1 MRVPLA
7 KPRPSDS
14 LSAMIRASI
23 AALLLLALP
32 QPAAASDPIEDAV
45 RAKLAEAGPGTRFGL
60 VVVDDQG
67 REIVAIAPDDRFV
80 PASNTK
86 LYSTALAYETLSVD
100 GPDAAGGTQV
110 RLGEGPRPD
119 VILIGR
125 GDPRLSGAAD
135 CTVDCLSTLAD
146 AVAARTRV
154 VGDVIGDDSF
164 FPDERWPS
172 GMSWNNMTSRY
183 GTAISALSID
193 DNEWRVTVTPGAVGD
208 AARIDGDGYESIDNH
223 VTTGLETDLATM
235 RMPGSGR
242 LRVWGTIAQG
252 AAPETVRVGIEDPAH
267 RAAWLMRRMLESRG
281 VRVTGD
287 VGTRHRAISP
297 SDDPARGGPAP
308 RVPEQPS
315 LATLSPPPLSDTL
328 TITNKVSQNLYAD
341 LLLRRASAVTGS
353 GSVADGQAAVQAM
366 LTRAGVARHQYDFSD
381 GSGMSTYNRL
391 SPRGTVTFLRWTQTR
406 PWGAAFRETLPIA
419 GKDGTLSRRFIGT
432 PLEGRLF
439 AKTGSLNAS
448 NTLAGFISAKSGR
461 TLTFAS
467 FANDMPQ
474 DKSVRDTVDAAL
486 ILIAEAY

>member
-14 LSAMIRASI
+14 LSAMIRAPL
-23 AALLLLALP
+23 AALLLLTLP
-32 QPAAASDPIEDAV
+32 QPAAASDPIEEAV

-86 LYSTALAYETLSVD
+86 MYSTALAYETLSVD
-100 GPDAAGGTQV
+100 DPDAAGGTQV
-110 RLGEGPRPD
+110 RLSEGPRPD
-119 VILIGR
+119 VILVGR

-135 CTVDCLSTLAD
+135 CTVDCLSTLAE

-154 VGDVIGDDSF
+154 VGDVIGDDTL

-193 DNEWRVTVTPGAVGD
+193 DNEWRVMVTPGAIGE
-208 AARIDGDGYESIDNH
+208 AARIDGDGYEAIDNH
-223 VTTGLETDLATM
+223 VVTGTETDLSTM

-242 LRVWGTIAQG
+242 LRVWGTIAAG
-252 AAPETVRVGIEDPAH
+252 AAPELVRVGIEDPAH
-267 RAAWLMRRMLESRG
+267 RAAWLMRRMLEARG

-297 SDDPARGGPAP
+297 SDDPARGAPAP
-308 RVPEQPS
+308 QVPNQPA
-315 LATLSPPPLSDTL
+315 LATLTPPALSATL

-341 LLLRRASAVTGS
+341 LLLRRASAVSGS
-353 GSVADGQAAVQAM
+353 GSVADGQAAVEAM

-419 GKDGTLSRRFIGT
+419 GKDGTLSRRFTGT

-448 NTLAGFISAKSGR
+448 NALSGFITAKSGR

-467 FANDMPQ
+467 FANDMPA

-486 ILIAEAY
+486 NLIAEAY

>member
-14 LSAMIRASI
+14 LSAMIRAPL
-23 AALLLLALP
+23 AALLLLILP

-86 LYSTALAYETLSVD
+86 MYSTALAYETLSVD
-100 GPDAAGGTQV
+100 DPDAAGGTQV
-110 RLGEGPRPD
+110 RLSEGPRPD
-119 VILIGR
+119 VILVGR

-135 CTVDCLSTLAD
+135 CTVDCLSTLAE

-154 VGDVIGDDSF
+154 VGDVIGDDTL

-193 DNEWRVTVTPGAVGD
+193 DNEWRVMVTPGAIGE
-208 AARIDGDGYESIDNH
+208 AARIDGDGYEAIDNH
-223 VTTGLETDLATM
+223 VVTGTETDLSTM

-242 LRVWGTIAQG
+242 LRVWGTIAAG
-252 AAPETVRVGIEDPAH
+252 AAPELVRVGIEDPAH
-267 RAAWLMRRMLESRG
+267 RAAWLMRRMLEARG

-297 SDDPARGGPAP
+297 SDDPARGAPAP
-308 RVPEQPS
+308 QVPNQPA
-315 LATLSPPPLSDTL
+315 LATLTPPALSATL

-341 LLLRRASAVTGS
+341 LLLRRASAVSGS
-353 GSVADGQAAVQAM
+353 GSVADGQAAVEAM

-419 GKDGTLSRRFIGT
+419 GKDGTLSRRFTGT

-448 NTLAGFISAKSGR
+448 NALSGFITAKSGR

-467 FANDMPQ
+467 FANDMPA

-486 ILIAEAY
+486 NLIAEAY

>member
-14 LSAMIRASI
+14 LSAMIRAPL

-32 QPAAASDPIEDAV
+32 QPAIATDPIEDAV

-86 LYSTALAYETLSVD
+86 MYSTALAYETLSVD

-119 VILIGR
+119 VILVGR
-125 GDPRLSGAAD
+125 GDPRLSGATD

-146 AVAARTRV
+146 AIAARTRV
-154 VGDVIGDDSF
+154 VGDVIGDDTL

-193 DNEWRVTVTPGAVGD
+193 DNEWRVTVTPGALGQ
-208 AARIDGDGYESIDNH
+208 AARIDGDGYEAIDNH
-223 VTTGLETDLATM
+223 VTTGTETDLSTM

-242 LRVWGTIAQG
+242 LRVWGTIAAG
-252 AAPETVRVGIEDPAH
+252 AAPELVRVGIEDPAH
-267 RAAWLMRRMLESRG
+267 RAAWLMRRMLEARG

-297 SDDPARGGPAP
+297 SDDPARGAPAP
-308 RVPEQPS
+308 QVPNQPA
-315 LATLSPPPLSDTL
+315 LATLTPPALSDTL

-341 LLLRRASAVTGS
+341 LLLRRASAITGS
-353 GSVADGQAAVQAM
+353 GSVADGQAAVETM

-419 GKDGTLSRRFIGT
+419 GKDGTLSRRFTGT
-432 PLEGRLF
+432 PLEARLF

-448 NTLAGFISAKSGR
+448 NALSGFITAKSGR

-467 FANDMPQ
+467 FANDMPA

-486 ILIAEAY
+486 NLIAEAY

>member
-14 LSAMIRASI
+14 LSAMIRAPL
-23 AALLLLALP
+23 AALLLLTLP

-86 LYSTALAYETLSVD
+86 MYSTALAYETLSVD

-110 RLGEGPRPD
+110 RLSEGPRPD
-119 VILIGR
+119 VILVGR
-125 GDPRLSGAAD
+125 GDPRLSGTAD

-154 VGDVIGDDSF
+154 VGDVIGDDTL

-193 DNEWRVTVTPGAVGD
+193 DNEWRVMVTPGAIGE
-208 AARIDGDGYESIDNH
+208 AARIDGDGYEAIDNH
-223 VTTGLETDLATM
+223 VTTGTETDLSTM

-242 LRVWGTIAQG
+242 LRVWGTIAAG
-252 AAPETVRVGIEDPAH
+252 AAPELVRVGIEDPAH
-267 RAAWLMRRMLESRG
+267 RAAWLMRRMLEARG

-287 VGTRHRAISP
+287 IGTRHRAISP
-297 SDDPARGGPAP
+297 SDDPARGAPAP
-308 RVPEQPS
+308 QVPNQPA
-315 LATLSPPPLSDTL
+315 LATLTPPALSDTL

-341 LLLRRASAVTGS
+341 LLLRRASAVSGS
-353 GSVADGQAAVQAM
+353 GSVADGQAAVEAM

-419 GKDGTLSRRFIGT
+419 GKDGTLSRRFTGT

-439 AKTGSLNAS
+439 AKTGGLNAAS
-448 NTLAGFISAKSGR
+448 ALSGFITAKSGR
-461 TLTFAS
+461 TLTFSS
-467 FANDMPQ
+467 FANDMPA

-486 ILIAEAY
+486 NLLAENY

>member
-14 LSAMIRASI
+14 LSAMIRAPI

-67 REIVAIAPDDRFV
+67 REIVAIAPEDRFV

-119 VILIGR
+119 VILVGR

-193 DNEWRVTVTPGAVGD
+193 DNEWRVTVTPRALGE

-223 VTTGLETDLATM
+223 VITGAETDLATM

-267 RAAWLMRRMLESRG
+267 RAAWLMRRMLEALG

-315 LATLSPPPLSDTL
+315 LAALSPPPLSDTL

-341 LLLRRASAVTGS
+341 LLLRRVSAVSGS

-406 PWGAAFRETLPIA
+406 PWGAAFRETLPVA
-419 GKDGTLSRRFIGT
+419 GKDGTLSRRFTGT

-448 NTLAGFISAKSGR
+448 NALSGFITAKSGR

-486 ILIAEAY
+486 NLIAEAY

>member
-1 MRVPLA
+1 
-7 KPRPSDS
+7 
-14 LSAMIRASI
+14 
-23 AALLLLALP
+23 
-32 QPAAASDPIEDAV
+32 
-45 RAKLAEAGPGTRFGL
+45 
-60 VVVDDQG
+60 
-67 REIVAIAPDDRFV
+67 
-80 PASNTK
+80 
-86 LYSTALAYETLSVD
+86 
-100 GPDAAGGTQV
+100 
-110 RLGEGPRPD
+110 
-119 VILIGR
+119 
-125 GDPRLSGAAD
+125 
-135 CTVDCLSTLAD
+135 
-146 AVAARTRV
+146 V

-193 DNEWRVTVTPGAVGD
+193 DNEWRVTVTPRALGE

-223 VTTGLETDLATM
+223 VITGAETDLATM

-267 RAAWLMRRMLESRG
+267 RAAWLMRRMLEALG

-315 LATLSPPPLSDTL
+315 LAALSPPPLSDTL

-341 LLLRRASAVTGS
+341 LLLRRVSAVSGS

-406 PWGAAFRETLPIA
+406 PWGAAFRETLPVA
-419 GKDGTLSRRFIGT
+419 GKDGTLSRRFTGT

-448 NTLAGFISAKSGR
+448 NALSGFITAKSGR

-486 ILIAEAY
+486 NLIAEAY